1 MAHRYRT
8 SGPDSDN
15 YFSLLPADAVGGPTT
30 SARRSPIGVSVYY
43 RLPTRTLAVLGVLP
57 LSLQTHSLAVAFTTC
72 GICYLVEELSNLIFT
87 ARYASEV
94 RHALG
99 AVARTA
105 LLPAYGAGKAIRV
118 ALRSPPQYGQ
128 HGKSAFSLGI
138 IGSLVIVLHP

>member
-1 MAHRYRT
+1 M
-8 SGPDSDN
+8 
-15 YFSLLPADAVGGPTT
+15 
-30 SARRSPIGVSVYY
+30 
-43 RLPTRTLAVLGVLP
+43 
-57 LSLQTHSLAVAFTTC
+57 
-72 GICYLVEELSNLIFT
+72 SNLIFT

-94 RHALG
+94 RYALG

-105 LLPAYGAGKAIRV
+105 LLLACGTGKAIRV